1 MEKESS
7 SSELQRLME
16 AIKSSE
22 VVEGRIELIAK
33 LEKLH
38 LSEKFDLASL
48 FDCLTVSC
56 SLHHYST
63 CLDVCQCMLN
73 NTILHVAAKYLDSD
87 ISGCFAQLLL
97 LGVKA
102 SIWCGKHLK
111 MTLMST
117 GGSQEEEEHGSIF
130 FKLLL
135 DVLNFTATICTAITR
150 SCTLDDE
157 VLKIVEKFILEQLD
171 MIRNA
176 ISEIKKI
183 SSIGGEVLR
192 AAQIAIEAV
201 IKLCKEYLQVVKW
214 ELSDLEFEKEK
225 MDINCQK
232 VCIINITMVT
242 IEKLFE
248 LGILAANDGGSLVTI
263 LNVSWKGVVTLL
275 QLGKGKLSWKGKVA
289 EIIKTLISLV
299 NESLKCAAELWSSSL
314 KDTVS
319 VAEARRTC
327 IPVKFYLINAV
338 KICSLYPCQ
347 GFQVFRDLALSVL
360 TISAFKLLLSNEK
373 LLKNASEMVAELLEK
388 TSFDLLSSLLNSG
401 DVKQE
406 QKYGLVDFLFIDDSC
421 LDSVNGD
428 PVKNCMATSMDE
440 IFSVNLAAMSKVR
453 VLLPS
458 RVALFITFLRYSSG
472 LEEDVN
478 LLIARKLD
486 WFLQILIDEEIYS
499 FILVSH
505 IPVSYVSGKTVDL
518 VWEPTFSALLNALKT
533 FMIVVPSTLAWGELE
548 SFLLENF
555 FHPHC
560 LCWDIIME
568 LWCFLVR
575 HAEREFVIGIID
587 KLCALMMFVSS
598 SESVHFQG
606 SALRKIARSI
616 CMLITFGSPS
626 AIERVYRSVVSDEG
640 SQLLVPY
647 VALLLEGFP
656 LNLLQDSLRSIAK
669 EKIITDYFGLI
680 DSFDDK
686 LLDVT
691 SFSLGVP
698 VFALSA
704 SLQSLQVSLSDIDKK
719 TVKFLVTVILG
730 YRNSADKLAKDS
742 FCKLLAEGLGI
753 ISNISHIYAP
763 NEMEEVILELQDLF
777 VSGKTA
783 SDVQLSHCKPQ
794 LALYMAALSQMVMS
808 ESDNCAASS
817 ATWALYHMLLRD
829 RHWAFVHL
837 AIASFGYF
845 AARTNCNQ
853 LWRFVP
859 QNAALS
865 YDLVAG
871 NEASEERF
879 MSEFKAFLEKEMPL
893 LTVTPSYEQVGMLM
907 EEGLVLKGMV
917 QKIANMNI
925 DVVQCESMGIDSV
938 DGESQSNKRRK
949 LPDGIG
955 KGVELLQNGL
965 RVIGESLTQWQPDP
979 VESAELHEKFLT
991 HFSSLEDAISN
1002 IVGLQGSG

>member
-1 MEKESS
+1 MENESS
-7 SSELQRLME
+7 SSKLQRLME

-22 VVEGRIELIAK
+22 VVEGRIELFAR
-33 LEKLH
+33 LEELH
-38 LSEKFDLASL
+38 LSEKSDLASL
-48 FDCLTVSC
+48 FDCLTGDVFQFLTVLFDVRNAFR
-56 SLHHYST
+56 SL
-63 CLDVCQCMLN
+63 LN
-73 NTILHVAAKYLDSD
+73 NIMDTLGRFYLL
-87 ISGCFAQLLL
+87 GWCFAQLLL

-102 SIWCGKHLK
+102 SLWCGKHLK

-117 GGSQEEEEHGSIF
+117 GESQEEEEHGSIF

-135 DVLNFTATICTAITR
+135 DVLNFTATISTAITR
-150 SCTLDDE
+150 NCTLDDE
-157 VLKIVEKFILEQLD
+157 ILKIVENFILEQLD

-192 AAQIAIEAV
+192 AAQMAIEAA

-214 ELSDLEFEKEK
+214 ELSDIEFEKDT

-327 IPVKFYLINAV
+327 
-338 KICSLYPCQ
+338 
-347 GFQVFRDLALSVL
+347 
-360 TISAFKLLLSNEK
+360 
-373 LLKNASEMVAELLEK
+373 
-388 TSFDLLSSLLNSG
+388 

-440 IFSVNLAAMSKVR
+440 IFSVNLSAMSKVR
-453 VLLPS
+453 VLLPG

-478 LLIARKLD
+478 FLIARKLD

-518 VWEPTFSALLNALKT
+518 VWEPIFSALLNALKT
-533 FMIVVPSTLAWGELE
+533 FMIVVSSTLAWGELE

-568 LWCFLVR
+568 LWCFVVR
-575 HAEREFVIGIID
+575 HAERELVIGIID

-606 SALRKIARSI
+606 SALRKTARSI
-616 CMLITFGSPS
+616 CMLIAFGSPS
-626 AIERVYRSVVSDEG
+626 AIERVYRSVVSDER
-640 SQLLVPY
+640 SQLLVLY
-647 VALLLEGFP
+647 VALLQEGFP

-686 LLDVT
+686 LLDFS

-719 TVKFLVTVILG
+719 TAKFLVTVIHG

-753 ISNISHIYAP
+753 ISNISHVYAP
-763 NEMEEVILELQDLF
+763 NEMEEVILELEDLF

-783 SDVQLSHCKPQ
+783 SDVQLSHCKPE
-794 LALYMAALSQMVMS
+794 LALYMAALSQMMMS
-808 ESDNCAASS
+808 ESDNCATSS

-879 MSEFKAFLEKEMPL
+879 MSEFKAFLEKEMAL

-925 DVVQCESMGIDSV
+925 DVVQCENIGIDSV
-938 DGESQSNKRRK
+938 DGENQSNKRRK
-949 LPDGIG
+949 LPDGIS
-955 KGVELLQNGL
+955 KGVEMLQNGL
-965 RVIGESLTQWQPDP
+965 RVISESLTQWQPGP